1 MFKVILCC
9 ISTSS
14 GRCPLLLI
22 QISIYSVDAC
32 TLAMV
37 WVGYACVQLKTVS
50 SLLKLGK
57 PCERG
62 KQSQEWDLNPKGC
75 PLHVP
80 PTQINVHL
88 IKSTL

>member
-14 GRCPLLLI
+14 GRRPLLLI

-37 WVGYACVQLKTVS
+37 WVGYARVQLKTVS
-50 SLLKLGK
+50 SLLKLVSHVKEVNRAKNGI
-57 PCERG
+57 
-62 KQSQEWDLNPKGC
+62 QTQKG
-75 PLHVP
+75 
-80 PTQINVHL
+80 VHYMYL
-88 IKSTL
+88 LLRLMSTL